1 MDIIKKFHSAITHK
15 SAMLKFFMIGSRV
28 GKMIIELGVI
38 IIFAVAAVLRYLD
51 NKKP

>member
-28 GKMIIELGVI
+28 GKMITGSR
-38 IIFAVAAVLRYLD
+38 AVESKIALL
-51 NKKP
+51 KPISLSLLLS